1 MKCDTSPSTVTV
13 YYIHITHALD
23 PGPHF
28 LGGGGGG
35 GFLAAGGGGGFF
47 LGDDIG
53 GGGGFFFGGEGGGF
67 RTGAGDDD
75 AVSPSSVAR
84 TAASH
89 ESSVR
94 SNRVSFSLTR
104 ASLLRVA
111 LSKSLRNFVIVSK
124 FNCTI
129 STSSRLSQSAWMLA
143 TVRRVAASMGGG
155 SSSFLPIFVKAP
167 RGAGPGTPVVQSCR
181 SLRGDG

>member
-53 GGGGFFFGGEGGGF
+53 GGGGFFLEGDDDGGGGGFFLGGEGGGF

-75 AVSPSSVAR
+75 AL
-84 TAASH
+84 
-89 ESSVR
+89 R
-94 SNRVSFSLTR
+94 S
-104 ASLLRVA
+104 
-111 LSKSLRNFVIVSK
+111 
-124 FNCTI
+124 
-129 STSSRLSQSAWMLA
+129 
-143 TVRRVAASMGGG
+143 
-155 SSSFLPIFVKAP
+155 LPVWKLNH
-167 RGAGPGTPVVQSCR
+167 RGASEI
-181 SLRGDG
+181 

>member
-1 MKCDTSPSTVTV
+1 MPSPTGTPPTSPSTVTV

-35 GFLAAGGGGGFF
+35 GFLADGGGGGGFFFFGGEGGGF

-53 GGGGFFFGGEGGGF
+53 GGGGFFLGGDGGGF
-67 RTGAGDDD
+67 RTGAGD
-75 AVSPSSVAR
+75 ALLSPSSVAR

-94 SNRVSFSLTR
+94 SSRVSFSLTR
-104 ASLLRVA
+104 ASL
-111 LSKSLRNFVIVSK
+111 
-124 FNCTI
+124 
-129 STSSRLSQSAWMLA
+129 
-143 TVRRVAASMGGG
+143 
-155 SSSFLPIFVKAP
+155 
-167 RGAGPGTPVVQSCR
+167 
-181 SLRGDG
+181 

>member
-1 MKCDTSPSTVTV
+1 M
-13 YYIHITHALD
+13 AA
-23 PGPHF
+23 
-28 LGGGGGG
+28 GGGG
-35 GFLAAGGGGGFF
+35 GFFFFGGEGVGFF

-53 GGGGFFFGGEGGGF
+53 GGGGFFLGGDGGGF

-104 ASLLRVA
+104 ASL
-111 LSKSLRNFVIVSK
+111 
-124 FNCTI
+124 
-129 STSSRLSQSAWMLA
+129 
-143 TVRRVAASMGGG
+143 
-155 SSSFLPIFVKAP
+155 
-167 RGAGPGTPVVQSCR
+167 
-181 SLRGDG
+181 